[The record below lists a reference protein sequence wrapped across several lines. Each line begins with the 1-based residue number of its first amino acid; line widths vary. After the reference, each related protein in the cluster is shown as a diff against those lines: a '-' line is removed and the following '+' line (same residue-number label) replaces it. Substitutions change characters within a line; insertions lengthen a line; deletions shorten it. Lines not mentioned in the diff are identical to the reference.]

1 MTVIALVIFALWLAL
16 AFGVPISA
24 ARRRSG
30 GRDSGLRIAGP
41 VQWAGEAAFGVT
53 GLLGLLTPVLDLLD
67 VAPRI
72 GPLDQLPLRVGGAVL
87 ALAGVAATLWAQLSM
102 GASWRIGVDATE
114 RTDLVRTGPFRLVRN
129 PVFASMLLTG
139 LGLALAVPNVLSVAG
154 LVLLFVTVS
163 VLVRRVEEPYLAA
176 THGEDY
182 LGYARR
188 VGRFFPGL
196 GRL

>member
-67 VAPRI
+67 VVPRI